1 MSRLAEIIAHKR
13 QEIAPWLNH
22 TEDWEERARGR
33 RHFRNFRL
41 ALETAP
47 FGFIAEVKRAS
58 PSAGIIAEDF
68 DPLAVATR
76 YYEAGAHCISVLT
89 DERFFHGHLDHLALI
104 HQHVPLP
111 ALRKDFTLHEAQI
124 YQAILAGADAV
135 LLIVAAL
142 NDQELGRLLQVSS
155 KMGIDALVEVH
166 DEAELDRALNAGA
179 NFIGINNRNL
189 ATFEVNIATTK
200 LLAPKVPDHCTV
212 ISESGIRT
220 AADVQRVANAGV
232 DGVLVGEALMRAPE
246 PQRLLRELQYAAR
259 HVAKSIIYGTGH

>member
-1 MSRLAEIIAHKR
+1 MSRLAEIVAHKR

-22 TEDWEERARGR
+22 AEDWEERARGH

-41 ALETAP
+41 ALEMAP

-58 PSAGIIAEDF
+58 PSAGIIAEEF

-89 DERFFHGHLDHLALI
+89 DERFFHGHLDYLALI

-111 ALRKDFTLHEAQI
+111 TLRKDFTLHEAQI

-179 NFIGINNRNL
+179 DFIGINNRNL
-189 ATFEVNIATTK
+189 ATFDVNIASTE
-200 LLAPKVPDHCTV
+200 LLAPKVPEHCTV

-220 AADVQRVANAGV
+220 VADVQRVASAGV
-232 DGVLVGEALMRAPE
+232 DGVLVGEALMRAPD
-246 PQRLLRELQYAAR
+246 PQRLLRELQDAAR
-259 HVAKSIIYGTGH
+259 HVAKSVNH

>member
-1 MSRLAEIIAHKR
+1 MSKLAEIIAHKR

-22 TEDWEERARGR
+22 TEDWEKRAQGQ

-41 ALETAP
+41 SLEMAP

-58 PSAGIIAEDF
+58 PSAGIIAEEF
-68 DPLAVATR
+68 DPLAVASR

-89 DERFFHGHLDHLALI
+89 DERFFHGHLDYLSLI

-111 ALRKDFTLHEAQI
+111 TLRKDFTLHEVQV

-142 NDQELGRLLQVSS
+142 NDQELGRLLKVSS

-179 NFIGINNRNL
+179 DFIGINNRNL
-189 ATFEVNIATTK
+189 ATFDVNLATTE
-200 LLAPKVPDHCTV
+200 LLAPKVPDHYTV
-212 ISESGIRT
+212 VSESGIRT
-220 AADVQRVANAGV
+220 VTDVQRVASAGV
-232 DGVLVGEALMRAPE
+232 DGVLVGEALMRARE
-246 PQRLLRELQYAAR
+246 PQKLLRELQDAAR
-259 HVAKSIIYGTGH
+259 HVAKPINR

>member
-22 TEDWEERARGR
+22 TEDWEERAQGY

-41 ALETAP
+41 ALEMAP

-58 PSAGIIAEDF
+58 PSAGIIAEEF
-68 DPLAVATR
+68 DPLAVALR

-89 DERFFHGHLDHLALI
+89 DERFFHGHLDYLALI

-111 ALRKDFTLHEAQI
+111 TLRKDFTLHEAQI

-142 NDQELGRLLQVSS
+142 NDQELGHLLQVSS
-155 KMGIDALVEVH
+155 KFGIDALVEVH
-166 DEAELDRALNAGA
+166 DEAELDRALNAKPV
-179 NFIGINNRNL
+179 FTETNNRTM
-189 ATFEVNIATTK
+189 ATSGGKTATPK
-200 LLAPKVPDHCTV
+200 LSA
-212 ISESGIRT
+212 
-220 AADVQRVANAGV
+220 QRVPAI
-232 DGVLVGEALMRAPE
+232 
-246 PQRLLRELQYAAR
+246 
-259 HVAKSIIYGTGH
+259 S

>member
-1 MSRLAEIIAHKR
+1 MSRLAEIIAYKR

-22 TEDWEERARGR
+22 TEDWEKRAQGH

-41 ALETAP
+41 ALEMAP

-58 PSAGIIAEDF
+58 PSAGIIAEEF
-68 DPLAVATR
+68 DPLAVALR

-89 DERFFHGHLDHLALI
+89 DERFFHGHLDYLALI

-111 ALRKDFTLHEAQI
+111 TLRKDFTLHEAQI

-155 KMGIDALVEVH
+155 KFGIDALVEVH

-179 NFIGINNRNL
+179 DFIGINNRNL
-189 ATFEVNIATTK
+189 ATFEVNIATTE
-200 LLAPKVPDHCTV
+200 LLAPKIPDRCTV
-212 ISESGIRT
+212 VSESGIRT
-220 AADVQRVANAGV
+220 RADVERVAAAGV
-232 DGVLVGEALMRAPE
+232 DGVLVGEALMRASE
-246 PQRLLRELQYAAR
+246 PQKLLRELQDAAR
-259 HVAKSIIYGTGH
+259 HVAKSVSH

>member
-22 TEDWEERARGR
+22 TEDWEERARGH

-111 ALRKDFTLHEAQI
+111 TLRKDFTLHEAQI

-142 NDQELGRLLQVSS
+142 NDQELGGCYKYRQRWVSTRWS
-155 KMGIDALVEVH
+155 KFMTRPSLI
-166 DEAELDRALNAGA
+166 EL
-179 NFIGINNRNL
+179 
-189 ATFEVNIATTK
+189 
-200 LLAPKVPDHCTV
+200 
-212 ISESGIRT
+212 
-220 AADVQRVANAGV
+220 
-232 DGVLVGEALMRAPE
+232 
-246 PQRLLRELQYAAR
+246 
-259 HVAKSIIYGTGH
+259 

>member
-22 TEDWEERARGR
+22 TEDWEERARGH

-68 DPLAVATR
+68 APLAVPTR

-111 ALRKDFTLHEAQI
+111 TLRKDFTLHEAQI

-142 NDQELGRLLQVSS
+142 NDQELRRLLQRSS
-155 KMGIDALVEVH
+155 KMGIPARGEISQ
-166 DEAELDRALNAGA
+166 EARVDRCWNSRAP
-179 NFIGINNRNL
+179 FIGI
-189 ATFEVNIATTK
+189 T
-200 LLAPKVPDHCTV
+200 
-212 ISESGIRT
+212 
-220 AADVQRVANAGV
+220 
-232 DGVLVGEALMRAPE
+232 
-246 PQRLLRELQYAAR
+246 
-259 HVAKSIIYGTGH
+259 

>member
-22 TEDWEERARGR
+22 TSDWEERAQGH

-41 ALETAP
+41 ALEMAP

-58 PSAGIIAEDF
+58 PSAGIIAEEF

-89 DERFFHGHLDHLALI
+89 DERFFHGHLDYLALI

-111 ALRKDFTLHEAQI
+111 TLRKDFTLHEVQI

-142 NDQELGRLLQVSS
+142 NDQELRHLLQIAS

-166 DEAELDRALNAGA
+166 DETELERALGAGA
-179 NFIGINNRNL
+179 DFIGINNRNL
-189 ATFEVNIATTK
+189 ATFEVDLATTEV
-200 LLAPKVPDHCTV
+200 LAPKVPDDCTV
-212 ISESGIRT
+212 VSESGIRT
-220 AADVQRVANAGV
+220 TVDVQRVASAGI
-232 DGVLVGEALMRAPE
+232 DGVLVGEALMRASE
-246 PQRLLRELQYAAR
+246 PQSLLRELQDAAR
-259 HVAKSIIYGTGH
+259 HVAQGHRVSKT